1 MLGTDLHPI
10 RNSLSLQCQLRRE
23 LSYYIYLHHSMA
35 TFPITPIMN
44 LGHLQVRKKSQV
56 NLLISIK
63 NFTKAFVYFLNI
75 SVYSSLHSE

>member
-56 NLLISIK
+56 DLLISIK